1 MWPSIFPGPVLDN
14 AEYTR
19 SFLPW
24 TIPSG
29 AWRAPASNAFGF
41 VFQSFLH
48 EMAVAAGRD
57 HLEFLLEV
65 LGERRWLEP
74 QNKTALNT
82 GRAADVIT
90 LAAEKAGW
98 GNSRSDGRALGL
110 GFYFSHYAH
119 VAEMAEVSMESDNE
133 LTVHKVTVAA
143 DVGPIVNMSG
153 AEGQC
158 EGAVIDGLS
167 SMVSQALTIEN
178 GRVQEGNFDQYPL
191 LKIASAPEVDV
202 HFIQS
207 DHPPVGLG
215 EPPLPPLIP
224 AVTNAIFTASGRRI
238 RSLPL
243 NLEGFSV

>member
-1 MWPSIFPGPVLDN
+1 
-14 AEYTR
+14 
-19 SFLPW
+19 
-24 TIPSG
+24 
-29 AWRAPASNAFGF
+29 
-41 VFQSFLH
+41 
-48 EMAVAAGRD
+48 MAVAAGRD

-65 LGERRWLEP
+65 LGEPRWLEP
-74 QNKTALNT
+74 QNKCALHT

-90 LAAEKAGW
+90 LATEKAGW
-98 GNSRSDGRALGL
+98 RKTRSNGRTLGL

-119 VAEMAEVSMESDNE
+119 VAEVAEVSMQANNE
-133 LTVHKVTVAA
+133 LTVHKITVAA

-153 AEGQC
+153 VEGQC

-167 SMVSQALTIEN
+167 SMVGQSLTIEN
-178 GRVQEGNFDQYPL
+178 GRVQEGNFDRYPL
-191 LKIASAPEVDV
+191 LKISGAPEVDV

-215 EPPLPPLIP
+215 EPALPPLIP
-224 AVTNAIFTASGRRI
+224 AISNAIFSASGRRI